1 MLRLALGRVL
11 FPLRLTEKAEEKYLV
26 YLREHSVHAAE
37 LLGREKEYH
46 LLEQLLELLKPDRET
61 MEQLLETAQMQED
74 PRWTGILMERLGGLG
89 RKKRR
94 SFEL

>member
-1 MLRLALGRVL
+1 M
-11 FPLRLTEKAEEKYLV
+11 
-26 YLREHSVHAAE
+26 
-37 LLGREKEYH
+37 
-46 LLEQLLELLKPDRET
+46 ELLKPDRET